1 MPLKVQE
8 VVHLLAAWICTDD
21 PEALQKATSYIKT
34 IEIAMPHWILILNN
48 VGKSDVKK
56 LLLDKVLSACKTQ
69 VPAVKDLHRLVHA
82 CHGDPDYISQLQQTV
97 AGRTWLDSVPV
108 EHEEFQDLLKTLE
121 HFLGPFAST
130 EILIPRLEAACAG
143 RLMKWLAKGQSW
155 NPHKVHSGQKIK
167 RVFAGFAFSW
177 PSWA

>member
-1 MPLKVQE
+1 
-8 VVHLLAAWICTDD
+8 
-21 PEALQKATSYIKT
+21 
-34 IEIAMPHWILILNN
+34 MPHCILILNN

-69 VPAVKDLHRLVHA
+69 VPTVKDLHRLVHA

-130 EILIPRLEAACAG
+130 EILIPTIGSCLCREAYEVASERSEFESSQGALWAKDQARFC
-143 RLMKWLAKGQSW
+143 WVCFFLAKLS
-155 NPHKVHSGQKIK
+155 IK
-167 RVFAGFAFSW
+167 WFANIFC
-177 PSWA
+177 PYLQPP